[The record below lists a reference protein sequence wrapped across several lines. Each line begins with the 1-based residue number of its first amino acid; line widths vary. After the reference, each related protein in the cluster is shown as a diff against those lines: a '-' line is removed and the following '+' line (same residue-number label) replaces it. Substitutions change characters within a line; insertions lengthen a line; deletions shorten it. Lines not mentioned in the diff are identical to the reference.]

1 MYSLLPGS
9 GGIGENVEGWVGVD
23 GAGALVSPGA
33 KGPTK
38 LCGTEG
44 WVGVDGAGALVS
56 PGRKGPTKFQDITVN
71 EHTPLCSLEFHAEN

>member
-9 GGIGENVEGWVGVD
+9 GGIGENV
-23 GAGALVSPGA
+23 
-33 KGPTK
+33 
-38 LCGTEG
+38 EG